1 MALQNDTNS
10 TILLAD
16 KENATVVMLD
26 QDYHNKMRSI
36 INDLLYR
43 KLPTDPSHKIEGN
56 TFCLLKKSRIPDD
69 TAKKLSQHGM
79 VLPRIYGILKTHKG
93 TCH

>member
-1 MALQNDTNS
+1 MALQNDTNIA
-10 TILLAD
+10 ILLAD

-36 INDLLYR
+36 LNDLVYR
-43 KLPTDPSHKIEGN
+43 KLPTGPSNKIERN

-69 TAKKLSQHGM
+69 TAKKLSPHGM
-79 VLPRIYGILKTHKG
+79 VLPRIYGV
-93 TCH
+93 